1 MADTKSLLKASLTTR
16 RARELG
22 DAAHLAGT
30 SMSATKQTGLTR
42 AKDKA
47 DAKSELLQSLETT
60 PVKDIVGPLG
70 GFVMEDPPSPT
81 APDILHSS
89 AFAATSTVRDKKAR
103 QFAGVE
109 VKSAAAKARLA
120 EVASSYV
127 APTDRIGKL
136 YTPTAQHLTMKDAV
150 RVSKWKSEAEKMGA
164 LCEDPLRVRERNAQK
179 NAETLPAWLL
189 PDWAQKTLKDKARS
203 DKLARKSRIAPVGY
217 KAQEQAALFLE
228 ETASRAE
235 TNYTSVG
242 SITALEK
249 AGVLDAQEAN
259 TKRQERK
266 DDARVRRRDAR
277 GETLDTVDAAVGKA
291 PLDWDPDKW
300 TAIPKTAKKA
310 PPRVVEESPV
320 KQAQR
325 YQATVEN
332 YWGRVRT
339 LTQRGAAH
347 AAGAGTRRPIAA
359 LPDTWLGGIAGRV
372 APPASLLKERA
383 RVLKARKSVTESV
396 TSEAI
401 ESLADAEP
409 EPWSIQAVERAEAV
423 ADDALAETKLA
434 FSDGVARSLVDYELR
449 DADVCQMHSIDPKR
463 LKAAPKWWTSDFYR
477 TNKWVILRD
486 TGVSRRSVCV
496 ARHHAV
502 DRLRTV
508 DRVMYDLHEA
518 WLLPRRAR
526 ERASAAR
533 SISTASSSQPTKP
546 PFSRV
551 LLTDV
556 ATDAFRKRLPLSLDD
571 FCKHVEGRANAVRN
585 ALSEEWIPACAS
597 LLAQHLDEGAPPSND
612 YSKLGEQVKRWWVTP
627 YEGPDILDG
636 SLAGDKAADA
646 FDRWFVK
653 TYGPDGLGREQRPKE
668 AKPPSPTRMRAL
680 QFREDTVLNCANML
694 MSTQLRSLVEES
706 LDRFA
711 CFLERHDADEVAIS
725 LEAALELKLVVAG
738 EVVELEPSLQVLEE
752 RLCRCVDSCV
762 LASRDF
768 PCVDQENLR
777 PPPDEGPKL
786 MSVLGDDEVSVA
798 SVDSLGEAPAPAPP
812 KPPKKFLGPATAS
825 LTDEMVE
832 TIKNRVRE
840 CLRRRFASPQ
850 ALVPRFAEYKPLVD
864 RSLYQEVV
872 KLIEVHR
879 RDPEDKGDAGRMDDI
894 EEGATADAM

>member
-1 MADTKSLLKASLTTR
+1 MSSTKT
-16 RARELG
+16 
-22 DAAHLAGT
+22 
-30 SMSATKQTGLTR
+30 TGLIR
-42 AKDKA
+42 DKAKA

-60 PVKDIVGPLG
+60 PVKEIVGPLG
-70 GFVMEDPPSPT
+70 GFVIDQEPSPT

-89 AFAATSTVRDKKAR
+89 AFAATSNIRDKKAR

-109 VKSAAAKARLA
+109 VNKTKLT

-136 YTPTAQHLTMKDAV
+136 YTPTARHLTMKDAI
-150 RVSKWKSEAEKMGA
+150 RVSKWKSDAEKTGA
-164 LCEDPLRVRERNAQK
+164 LAEDPLRVRERNAQK

-189 PDWAQKTLKDKARS
+189 PDWAQKTLRDKARS
-203 DKLARKSRIAPVGY
+203 DKLARKARIAPVGY

-228 ETASRAE
+228 ET
-235 TNYTSVG
+235 TTCTSVG
-242 SITALEK
+242 SITQMER
-249 AGVLDAQEAN
+249 AGEINAEEAQ

-291 PLDWDPDKW
+291 PLEFDPDKW
-300 TAIPKTAKKA
+300 QPGTKKA

-320 KQAQR
+320 KQALQ
-325 YQATVEN
+325 YQTTVEN

-347 AAGAGTRRPIAA
+347 AAGAGTRRPIAN
-359 LPDTWLGGIAGRV
+359 LPDSWLGGIAGRV
-372 APPASLLKERA
+372 APPASLLRERA
-383 RVLKARKSVTESV
+383 RVLKARKSVSDTV
-396 TSEAI
+396 TSEAVDQ
-401 ESLADAEP
+401 LADAEP
-409 EPWSIQAVERAEAV
+409 EPWSVQAVERAEAV

-434 FSDGVARSLVDYELR
+434 FSDGVARSMVDYELR
-449 DADVCQMHSIDPKR
+449 DSDVCRMHAIDPSR
-463 LKAAPKWWTSDFYR
+463 LRASPKWWTCDEYR

-777 PPPDEGPKL
+777 PPPDEGPEL

-894 EEGATADAM
+894 EEGTRLVSIARGRGSFLFRIRGRRGAFMKMASSRDRGASTPSTRCHVGPL